1 MHRTWVIGGGVLI
14 AVGLV
19 WIGQGTGLL
28 RGSSFMVGSTVWA
41 LIGGGSVVIGAALIV
56 AARRR
61 RG

>member
-28 RGSSFMVGSTVWA
+28 RSSSFMVGNAVWA
-41 LIGGGSVVIGAALIV
+41 WIGAASVVIGAGLIV

>member
-28 RGSSFMVGSTVWA
+28 RGSSFMVGNAMWTW
-41 LIGGGSVVIGAALIV
+41 IGAGSVVIGAGLIV

>member
-28 RGSSFMVGSTVWA
+28 RGSSFMVGNAVWA
-41 LIGGGSVVIGAALIV
+41 WIGAGSVVIGAGLIL

>member
-28 RGSSFMVGSTVWA
+28 RSSSFMVGNAVWVW
-41 LIGGGSVVIGAALIV
+41 IGAGSIVIGAGLIV

>member
-28 RGSSFMVGSTVWA
+28 RSSSFMVGNAVWA
-41 LIGGGSVVIGAALIV
+41 WIGAGSVVIGAGLIV

>member
-28 RGSSFMVGSTVWA
+28 RSSSFMVGNAVWVW
-41 LIGGGSVVIGAALIV
+41 IGAGSVVIGAGLIV

>member
-19 WIGQGTGLL
+19 WVGQGTGLL
-28 RGSSFMVGSTVWA
+28 RSSSFMVGNAVWA
-41 LIGGGSVVIGAALIV
+41 WIGAGSVVIGAGLIV